1 MRIAR
6 LAIPASF
13 LLGLVA
19 LAPLPLAGCDGK
31 ASDGQAAK
39 VTPEFQK
46 KTSDMLIQ
54 MSKDAQAKGK
64 ASAKRR

>member
-31 ASDGQAAK
+31 ASHGQSVK
-39 VTPEFQK
+39 VSSDFQK

-54 MSKDAQAKGK
+54 RSKDAQAKGK
-64 ASAKRR
+64 SHPRRR